1 MWWCAQDVV
10 DVDDVVRELARRGK
24 VPERYTVACY
34 TVACYTVVCYTMACY
49 TVACYTMA
57 C

>member
-1 MWWCAQDVV
+1 MWWCVQDVV